1 MLQGPM
7 QPHGTAN
14 TKGADPIFAAT
25 QSDAGTLHR
34 NYLMVTGPAD
44 PNTTLIR
51 YEFPFCPADPKRSVT
66 LRSGFENIVES
77 GTVDPNVR
85 VVLDS
90 FIPPRAWYDDNGVLW
105 VQHASPKPASRT
117 DTVETHEKLKRRLRE
132 TGARRTGICP
142 IRSLLLAECF
152 LEVIRQVT
160 VECWERGLVLL
171 KIHAERVAA
180 QTAHRE
186 LFESRVG
193 YAFRLALK
201 GEKDT
206 SRVQQ
211 DLEKL
216 RKRLEELAE
225 EEKTLRQQCDEV
237 SAQGEEQMLIV
248 GKQHSDEVAAVK
260 KEGIIKRNQLEHM
273 IAMPTPM

>member
-1 MLQGPM
+1 M
-7 QPHGTAN
+7 QPYGMSTSRTNRRPLVASRGGPN
-14 TKGADPIFAAT
+14 AP
-25 QSDAGTLHR
+25 QR
-34 NYLMVTGPAD
+34 NYAMVTGPVD
-44 PNTTLIR
+44 PSTSLIR
-51 YEFPFCPADPKRSVT
+51 YELPFSPADPKRSVK
-66 LRSGFENIVES
+66 LRRRFGEPIEES
-77 GTVDPNVR
+77 VVDPNVR

-90 FIPPRAWYDDNGVLW
+90 FIPPRAWYDDDGVLW

-117 DTVETHEKLKRRLRE
+117 DTVETHEKLRRRLRE
-132 TGARRTGICP
+132 TGAKRTGICP

-211 DLEKL
+211 DLGKL
-216 RKRLEELAE
+216 KKRMEELAE
-225 EEKTLRQQCDEV
+225 EEKTLRQQCDEA
-237 SAQGEEQMLIV
+237 SARGEEEMLIV
-248 GKQHSDEVAAVK
+248 GKQHSDEVAAIK
-260 KEGIIKRNQLEHM
+260 KEGILKRNQLEHM
-273 IAMPTPM
+273 ISMPSTP